1 MKKIELV
8 GRVGILLLLFGSYVQ
23 ANLWNSQNNFT
34 PEFRKE
40 KFIQS
45 GPMQQGNVQT
55 AIDQG
60 FVFQNATLESFT
72 STGNAHAYVT
82 CYTARP
88 SVFQKNFHL
97 NSKIKKISVPSPSPG
112 PPSPEPPSPLPTLPG
127 T

>member
-1 MKKIELV
+1 VKKIELI
-8 GRVGILLLLFGSYVQ
+8 GRVGILLLLFGTYVQ
-23 ANLWNSQNNFT
+23 ANLWSSQNNVT

-40 KFIQS
+40 KFIES
-45 GPMQQGNVQT
+45 GPMQQDNVQT

-60 FVFQNATLESFT
+60 FVFQNATIESFT
-72 STGNAHAYVT
+72 STGNADAYVT
-82 CYTARP
+82 CYTAKP

-97 NSKIKKISVPSPSPG
+97 DSKVIIISAPSPSPE